1 MKTLYESTM
10 INVGARKGRVYSP
23 DKSFTLDVA
32 MPKELGGEDTILTNP
47 EQLFAATYSTC
58 FNGALEV
65 VLQKSRVD
73 YEKTTVTATV
83 SLVEDPEDK
92 GLKIA
97 AKLQVSI
104 DGVDKEKALK
114 YANIA
119 HKNCPYSKAIRG
131 NVDVTIEV
139 V

>member
-1 MKTLYESTM
+1 MKTLYETTM

-23 DKSFTLDVA
+23 DMSFNLDVA
-32 MPKELGGEDTILTNP
+32 MPKELGGEDTKLTNP
-47 EQLFAATYSTC
+47 EQLFAAAYSTC

-65 VLQKSRVD
+65 VLQKTRTKF
-73 YEKTTVTATV
+73 EKTTVSAIV
-83 SLVEDPEDK
+83 SLKEDPEDK

-97 AKLQVSI
+97 VKLQVSI
-104 DGVDKEKALK
+104 DGLEREKALK

-131 NVDVTIEV
+131 NVDVEIEV
-139 V
+139 I

>member
-1 MKTLYESTM
+1 MKTLYETTM

-23 DKSFTLDVA
+23 DMSFNLDVA
-32 MPKELGGEDTILTNP
+32 MPKELGGEDTTLTNP
-47 EQLFAATYSTC
+47 EQLFAAAYSTC

-65 VLQKSRVD
+65 VLQKTRTKF
-73 YEKTTVTATV
+73 EKTTVSAIV
-83 SLVEDPEDK
+83 SLKEDPEDK

-97 AKLQVSI
+97 VKLQVSI
-104 DGVDKEKALK
+104 DGLEKEKALK
-114 YANIA
+114 YVNIA

-131 NVDVTIEV
+131 NVDVEIEV